1 MEPESIQNSYT
12 PNPRDSIEIALKGL
26 SMRGK
31 AIAGNIAN
39 LNTPNYKRRQV
50 NFEET
55 LQKVQSAENLSDIP
69 LEKTNE
75 KHFSNS
81 IFSIND
87 AMEGMEEKTEDND
100 FFINGNNV
108 DIEREMVELTKTGMR
123 YKAITSLAKKQ
134 YDSMRTTIRG

>member
-12 PNPRDSIEIALKGL
+12 PNPRDSVEIAIRGL
-26 SMRGK
+26 SERSK

-39 LNTPNYKRRQV
+39 LNTPGYKRREV
-50 NFEET
+50 SFEET
-55 LQKVQSAENLSDIP
+55 LQKVQDAGRLSDIP

-75 KHFSNS
+75 KHFSNT

-87 AMEGMEEKTEDND
+87 AMSSIEAKPVEND

-108 DIEREMVELTKTGMR
+108 DIEHEMIELTKTGMR

-134 YDSMRTTIRG
+134 YDSLRTTIRG

>member
-1 MEPESIQNSYT
+1 MEPESIQNSYS
-12 PNPRDSIEIALKGL
+12 PKPSDSVEIALKGL
-26 SMRGK
+26 SLRSK

-50 NFEET
+50 SFEET
-55 LQKVQSAENLSDIP
+55 LQKVQSSGNLSDIP
-69 LEKTNE
+69 LDKTHE
-75 KHFSNS
+75 RHFSNS
-81 IFSIND
+81 VFSIED
-87 AMEGMEEKTEDND
+87 AMQGMEAKPEEND

-123 YKAITSLAKKQ
+123 YKAITNLAKKQ

>member
-12 PNPRDSIEIALKGL
+12 PDPKDSIEIALRGL
-26 SMRGK
+26 SQRSK

-39 LNTPNYKRRQV
+39 INTPNYKRRQV
-50 NFEET
+50 SFEET
-55 LQKVQSAENLSDIP
+55 LQKVQDGGRLSDIP

-75 KHFSNS
+75 RHFSNS

-87 AMEGMEEKTEDND
+87 AMNSIEAKPVEND

-123 YKAITSLAKKQ
+123 YKAITQLAKKQ